1 MTKDETRKLLADDIN
16 NFRSKAKHY
25 DSLHLF
31 EAAAYAN
38 KLASNLE
45 LALTT
50 LPSDEDQNI
59 A

>member
-16 NFRSKAKHY
+16 SFRSKAKYY
-25 DSLHLF
+25 DSLHLY
-31 EAAAYAN
+31 EAAGHAN

-50 LPSDEDQNI
+50 LPSDEDQDI